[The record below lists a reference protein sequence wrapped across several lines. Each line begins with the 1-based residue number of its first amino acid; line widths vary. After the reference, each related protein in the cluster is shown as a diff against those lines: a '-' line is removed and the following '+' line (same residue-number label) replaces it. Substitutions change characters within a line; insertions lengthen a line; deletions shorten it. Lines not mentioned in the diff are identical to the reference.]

1 MPTTSPAEAQAVL
14 AHLRRKGWS
23 EEKLAEHILPY
34 MPPPQPSSGGGG
46 DDAGVEIPPDVSSAW
61 LDEHLPAMDR
71 YRIRSVVDE
80 LERRGWLPAD
90 AAVAVLPHLL
100 PKLPP
105 DDAEAILA
113 SLRDIGLSEDQ
124 IRSLTA
130 ARTSR

>member
-23 EEKLAEHILPY
+23 EEKLAEQILPY
-34 MPPPQPSSGGGG
+34 MPPPQPPSGDGG

-71 YRIRSVVDE
+71 YRIRSLVDE

-105 DDAEAILA
+105 DDAQAILA

-124 IRSLTA
+124 IRGLTA
-130 ARTSR
+130 ARSSR